1 MKFARWLTLGVALL
15 LSFGLISSN
24 ALTQG
29 QQVQVTV
36 TLTFTNL
43 CEDVLITL
51 TQIVLQ
57 SGLSLHVSVEQ
68 IELPP
73 GESYELTRELSFTP
87 RTLTVVGFMNR
98 EQFKATID
106 PLPYNQPFR
115 VEETDGCLQ
124 ILATLTG
131 QQPPT
136 QPPTQPEA
144 KPIVPGQNLNQ
155 VLATLQARGMS
166 VRQEGSQTKPKL
178 GDVSDPML
186 LRAISGFSAQLL
198 WVSAPGTLRSVITW
212 DNPSVDLDLIVF
224 GFPFGFCFQL
234 NPTGILAEV
243 CDRAPF
249 GPVSGTV
256 FAVLVIN
263 WSPLPQAYVLS
274 LSP

>member
-15 LSFGLISSN
+15 FSFGLISSN

-29 QQVQVTV
+29 QQVTV
-36 TLTFTNL
+36 TLTFTNI
-43 CEDVLITL
+43 CEDTLLTL

-57 SGLSLHVSVEQ
+57 SGLSLHISVER

-73 GESYELTRELSFTP
+73 GQSYELTRELSFTP
-87 RTLTVVGFMNR
+87 RTLTVVGFVDR
-98 EQFKATID
+98 EEFKVTFD
-106 PLPYNQPFR
+106 PLIYNQPFR
-115 VEETDGCLQ
+115 DQGEARGCLQ
-124 ILATLTG
+124 IFATLSGGETP
-131 QQPPT
+131 PPT
-136 QPPTQPEA
+136 APPTEA

-166 VRQEGSQTKPKL
+166 VRQEGSQSNPKL

-234 NPTGILAEV
+234 NPAGILAET